1 MARLNRAAFVAA
13 LLCALA
19 ACHRRSPTLVP
30 PSSPGDPALS
40 IAGDPESASGAT
52 WTLVGTLDG
61 TAVDLQ
67 GILLK
72 PRGRGPFPAVV
83 LSHGAGGNAQSYGR
97 ALGSVMRTW
106 GLVCIAV
113 NYTHARGAP
122 LGAPGTL
129 LQQGASPAN
138 AFRAHAAVT
147 VLARLRY
154 VDVRRVAAHG
164 HSMGAFVTTAFV
176 AAYPADV
183 RVASHTSGGV
193 LLDAIHREGM
203 PVPSVAQARR
213 IQAPYQW
220 HHGLL
225 DYAVPFLL
233 DRRFDSV
240 LTAPH
245 EGHLYPPPQSRRGR
259 QRSRGAVAHPG
270 LVHRARHVL
279 AALIANHRSVSHAHW
294 SVVEDRFHV
303 LLSLPGHQSVAS
315 SAALSKASLTTIR
328 RARSLHRWKYTE
340 TRATPD
346 I

>member
-1 MARLNRAAFVAA
+1 
-13 LLCALA
+13 
-19 ACHRRSPTLVP
+19 
-30 PSSPGDPALS
+30 
-40 IAGDPESASGAT
+40 
-52 WTLVGTLDG
+52 
-61 TAVDLQ
+61 
-67 GILLK
+67 
-72 PRGRGPFPAVV
+72 V

-122 LGAPGTL
+122 RGDLGTL

-138 AFRAHAAVT
+138 ALRAHAAVT

-154 VDVRRVAAHG
+154 VDVRRIAAHG

-176 AAYPADV
+176 AAYPDDV
-183 RVASHTSGGV
+183 RVASHTAGGV
-193 LLDAIHREGM
+193 LVDDVHHEGM
-203 PVPSVAQARR
+203 PLPSAAEARR

-245 EGHLYPPPQSRRGR
+245 EGHLYRRLRHAEVATHPEVLSRVR
-259 QRSRGAVAHPG
+259 AWYTAHG
-270 LVHRARHVL
+270 L
-279 AALIANHRSVSHAHW
+279 
-294 SVVEDRFHV
+294 F
-303 LLSLPGHQSVAS
+303 
-315 SAALSKASLTTIR
+315 
-328 RARSLHRWKYTE
+328 
-340 TRATPD
+340 
-346 I
+346 

>member
-1 MARLNRAAFVAA
+1 MVQWIVARVLRTVLIAA
-13 LLCALA
+13 LLCPLA
-19 ACHRRSPTLVP
+19 ACHHQSPIVVP
-30 PSSPGDPALS
+30 ASAPGDPALL
-40 IAGDPESASGAT
+40 ITGDPESASGAT

-61 TAVDLQ
+61 TTVDLQ
-67 GILLK
+67 GFLLK

-83 LSHGAGGNAQSYGR
+83 LSHGAGGNAQSYGLK
-97 ALGSVMRTW
+97 LGSVMRTW

-113 NYTHARGAP
+113 NYTHSRGVP
-122 LGAPGTL
+122 HGAPGTL

-154 VDVRRVAAHG
+154 VDTRRVAAHG
-164 HSMGAFVTTAFV
+164 HSMGAFVTTAF
-176 AAYPADV
+176 AAGYPDDV

-203 PVPSVAQARR
+203 PFPSVAQARR
-213 IQAPYQW
+213 ITAPYQW

-245 EGHLYPPPQSRRGR
+245 EGHLYRRLTHA
-259 QRSRGAVAHPG
+259 QVATDPEMLARVRAWYTAHGMFQQPASEII
-270 LVHRARHVL
+270 LPHARH
-279 AALIANHRSVSHAHW
+279 
-294 SVVEDRFHV
+294 
-303 LLSLPGHQSVAS
+303 
-315 SAALSKASLTTIR
+315 K
-328 RARSLHRWKYTE
+328 
-340 TRATPD
+340 
-346 I
+346 

>member
-1 MARLNRAAFVAA
+1 MRAVVQWIMARVFRTA
-13 LLCALA
+13 LVVSLWCALSA
-19 ACHRRSPTLVP
+19 RHRHAPARVL
-30 PSSPGDPALS
+30 PSAPGEPALS

-61 TAVDLQ
+61 TTVDLQ

-97 ALGSVMRTW
+97 ELGSVMRMW
-106 GLVCIAV
+106 GLV
-113 NYTHARGAP
+113 NYTHSRGAP
-122 LGAPGTL
+122 HGAPGTL
-129 LQQGASPAN
+129 LQQGASAAN

-164 HSMGAFVTTAFV
+164 HSMGAFVTTAFA

-203 PVPSVAQARR
+203 PFPSVAQARR
-213 IQAPYQW
+213 IQTPYQW

-245 EGHLYPPPQSRRGR
+245 EGHLYPRLRH
-259 QRSRGAVAHPG
+259 AEVATDPEM
-270 LVHRARHVL
+270 LARVRAWYT
-279 AALIANHRSVSHAHW
+279 AHGM
-294 SVVEDRFHV
+294 F
-303 LLSLPGHQSVAS
+303 
-315 SAALSKASLTTIR
+315 
-328 RARSLHRWKYTE
+328 
-340 TRATPD
+340 
-346 I
+346 

>member
-1 MARLNRAAFVAA
+1 MRVGRTA
-13 LLCALA
+13 LIASVLCALA
-19 ACHRRSPTLVP
+19 ACHSHSPLIVP
-30 PSSPGDPALS
+30 ASAPGDPTLS

-61 TAVDLQ
+61 TTVDLQ
-67 GILLK
+67 GLLLK

-83 LSHGAGGNAQSYGR
+83 LSHGAGGNAQTYGR
-97 ALGSVMRTW
+97 EVGRVMRGW
-106 GLVCIAV
+106 GLVCITV
-113 NYTHARGAP
+113 NYTHSRGVP
-122 LGAPGTL
+122 LGAPGRRL
-129 LQQGASPAN
+129 LQGASPAN
-138 AFRAHAAVT
+138 VFRAHAAVT

-193 LLDAIHREGM
+193 LLDALHHDGM
-203 PVPSVAQARR
+203 PIPSVAQARR

-233 DRRFDSV
+233 DRRFDAV

-245 EGHLYPPPQSRRGR
+245 EGHLYPR
-259 QRSRGAVAHPG
+259 
-270 LVHRARHVL
+270 L
-279 AALIANHRSVSHAHW
+279 SHAE
-294 SVVEDRFHV
+294 VAADPEV
-303 LLSLPGHQSVAS
+303 LSRVRAWYTRHGMFLPSGEK
-315 SAALSKASLTTIR
+315 AAPGT
-328 RARSLHRWKYTE
+328 H
-340 TRATPD
+340 P
-346 I
+346 

>member
-1 MARLNRAAFVAA
+1 MIIVRLLAMGVRAVVQWIMARVLRTALIAS

-19 ACHRRSPTLVP
+19 ACHRHSPTSVP
-30 PSSPGDPALS
+30 ASAPGDPALS

-61 TAVDLQ
+61 TTVDLQ

-245 EGHLYPPPQSRRGR
+245 EGHLYRRLRHAEVATDPEVLSRVR
-259 QRSRGAVAHPG
+259 AWYTAHG
-270 LVHRARHVL
+270 M
-279 AALIANHRSVSHAHW
+279 
-294 SVVEDRFHV
+294 F
-303 LLSLPGHQSVAS
+303 
-315 SAALSKASLTTIR
+315 
-328 RARSLHRWKYTE
+328 
-340 TRATPD
+340 
-346 I
+346 

>member
-1 MARLNRAAFVAA
+1 MTIEEPHLPLGSLGMLRTALIAL
-13 LLCALA
+13 LLCATA
-19 ACHRRSPTLVP
+19 ACQRHSPTIVP
-30 PSSPGDPALS
+30 ESAPDEPVLS
-40 IAGDPESASGAT
+40 IVGDPESASGAT

-61 TAVDLQ
+61 TTVDLQ

-83 LSHGAGGNAQSYGR
+83 LSHAAGGTAQSYGR
-97 ALGSVMRTW
+97 ELGSVMRTW

-122 LGAPGTL
+122 LGAPGAGTL
-129 LQQGASPAN
+129 FEQGASPAN
-138 AFRAHAAVT
+138 VFRAHAVVT

-203 PVPSVAQARR
+203 PLPSVAQARR

-245 EGHLYPPPQSRRGR
+245 EGHLYRGLRHEQVAADPEVLSR
-259 QRSRGAVAHPG
+259 V
-270 LVHRARHVL
+270 RAWY
-279 AALIANHRSVSHAHW
+279 A
-294 SVVEDRFHV
+294 
-303 LLSLPGHQSVAS
+303 GHGMF
-315 SAALSKASLTTIR
+315 
-328 RARSLHRWKYTE
+328 E
-340 TRATPD
+340 
-346 I
+346 